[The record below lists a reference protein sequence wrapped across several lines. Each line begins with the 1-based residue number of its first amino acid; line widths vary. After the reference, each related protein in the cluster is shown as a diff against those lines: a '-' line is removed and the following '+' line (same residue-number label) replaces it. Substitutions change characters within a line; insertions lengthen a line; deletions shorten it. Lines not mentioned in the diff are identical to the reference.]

1 MYERITGESP
11 YEAPMRIFPAA
22 HYTMGGLWVD
32 YNLESNIPGLF
43 VAGEANFSDHG
54 ANRLGASALMQGL
67 ADGYFVLP
75 YTLGNY
81 LARGK
86 PEAIDSGHPGC
97 VAVETEVKERIGRL
111 LGGKGRHSADHFH
124 RELGTIIRDHCGMAR
139 NAKGL
144 QQAIG
149 MVGELREQ
157 FWSDLRVPG
166 SGEDCNVALETAGRV
181 ADFFELAELMCRDAL
196 DRDES
201 CGAHFRE
208 EHQTDDGE
216 AKRNDDGYSHA
227 SVWEFTGVGNQPNLY
242 KEPLRFEYVKPATR
256 SYK

>member
-1 MYERITGESP
+1 
-11 YEAPMRIFPAA
+11 
-22 HYTMGGLWVD
+22 
-32 YNLESNIPGLF
+32 
-43 VAGEANFSDHG
+43 
-54 ANRLGASALMQGL
+54 
-67 ADGYFVLP
+67 VLP

-81 LARGK
+81 LAQGK
-86 PEAIDSGHPGC
+86 PEAIDSSHPDC
-97 VAVETEVKERIGRL
+97 VAVEDEVRQRIGRL

-144 QQAIG
+144 TQAIG
-149 MVGELREQ
+149 RVAELREQ

-166 SGEDCNVALETAGRV
+166 RSEDCNVALETAGRV

-196 DRDES
+196 ERDES

-208 EHQTDDGE
+208 EHQTEDGE
-216 AKRNDDGYSHA
+216 AKRDDAGYSHVA
-227 SVWEFTGVGNQPNLY
+227 VWEFTGVGDDPNLY
-242 KEPLRFEYVKPATR
+242 KEPLNFEYVKPATR